1 MHLKADADAA
11 LQHGAAAFRKAL
23 IVVRIHEYGL
33 QMFGCKPFSAY
44 FCIGLKVGPDASIT
58 NKQQL
63 MKRILLPVAVA
74 LAALAAQ
81 AQPQDGFQTFA
92 CGITADGKKVVGY
105 VSTGN
110 MASTWACQ
118 WVEAD
123 GGQWN
128 MELLPVPEGITTSQ
142 ARYVST
148 DGSTVVGTAT
158 DANWASIVLVW
169 EDGVCRQLTA
179 AELGLQGGSAS
190 QVSLAAVSHSARYLL
205 LNVGYT
211 SYIIY
216 DMAEGTSR
224 SMATFGDNAT
234 LSGLAIDDSGNVVGT
249 VPFGSVFFGGDI
261 YYRPFWYS
269 YQEGRILDLSYCMG
283 LFAPGTE
290 PPFSMAFDDK
300 TQAQTAAVSADGRLI
315 VGNVN
320 ANVMLGEKPQ
330 CWMLGISIDA
340 KGIPATPTGL
350 AGRSDALHE
359 VELTWLKDEAQYDG
373 FSLKSYNI
381 YRDGELTATLPA
393 TAEEMKIRQTGVPCG
408 HPSYVVEAVYER
420 DGSGQL
426 LSPRSNALAIAV
438 PDSYSLPLFEGFESG
453 SLLTN
458 YWEVVP
464 ESGDKADLNWN
475 PLQYAGIPG
484 NALLTNTSSRLPYSV
499 SLVSRPLDATQMASV
514 KLSFA
519 IIVGYLNVADQ
530 PLDRDS
536 LSVDVSVDE
545 GTTWKEVKGWSMAD
559 LDATKNWSLRTVDL
573 SEAAAGKLFKLRL
586 RKHGQGAAMYYHQI
600 DNLSVGAGSERTAP
614 SGLTGSMAE
623 GGKSVSLA
631 WRNAS
636 GAYQL
641 NHVKNLA
648 LNIFTIGN
656 EGKEVI
662 AANSF
667 GPGELALYAGKYLS
681 GVRTMLNKYDYGT
694 DVKGIHADIVVFEDG
709 KLVRQQEIAEPV
721 FNADFTVAL
730 DEPLPIDASKEL
742 KIGIRVHDYDE
753 TQMPVTYIMS
763 ADFLPGKSDL
773 YSEDGGATWLR
784 LSDFYAGQGMPEQ
797 GLCCWNITGCVT
809 DAPGMAS
816 AEAEEPY
823 AYNVLRNGVQVNSL
837 MLDKLQTRFTDPEG
851 SQADCYE
858 VVAYYLDGT
867 ESAPS
872 DAFCVSSADGIDGF
886 IADGVSVKYAP
897 GDSRIAITGRYDSAQ
912 LTAMSGIVVARAAGG
927 SVPLG
932 GVRPGVYL
940 LQVEVGGRVAV
951 QKVAIME

>member
-1 MHLKADADAA
+1 ME
-11 LQHGAAAFRKAL
+11 HGAPARAW
-23 IVVRIHEYGL
+23 
-33 QMFGCKPFSAY
+33 
-44 FCIGLKVGPDASIT
+44 
-58 NKQQL
+58 
-63 MKRILLPVAVA
+63 KR
-74 LAALAAQ
+74 
-81 AQPQDGFQTFA
+81 
-92 CGITADGKKVVGY
+92 
-105 VSTGN
+105 
-110 MASTWACQ
+110 
-118 WVEAD
+118 
-123 GGQWN
+123 
-128 MELLPVPEGITTSQ
+128 ITTSQ

-158 DANWASIVLVW
+158 DANWASVVLVW

-205 LNVGYT
+205 LNAGYT
-211 SYIIY
+211 SYVIY
-216 DMAEGTSR
+216 DRAEGTSR
-224 SMATFGDNAT
+224 GMATFGDNAT
-234 LSGLAIDDSGNVVGT
+234 LGGLAIDDSGNVVGT
-249 VPFGSVFFGGDI
+249 VLFGSVFFGGDI

-269 YQEGRILDLSYCMG
+269 YQEGRILDLCYCMG
-283 LFAPGTE
+283 LFAPGVE

-300 TQAQTAAVSADGRLI
+300 TQAQTAAISADGRLI

-320 ANVMLGEKPQ
+320 TNVMLGETPQ

-393 TAEEMKIRQTGVPCG
+393 TAEEIDKADWRSWRSSFIRGRGSLRARWGRPAAL
-408 HPSYVVEAVYER
+408 PEVECAGDR
-420 DGSGQL
+420 C
-426 LSPRSNALAIAV
+426 PPTATACRS
-438 PDSYSLPLFEGFESG
+438 SKRFESG

-464 ESGDKADLNWN
+464 ESGDDADLNWN

-536 LSVDVSVDE
+536 LSVDVSVD
-545 GTTWKEVKGWSMAD
+545 GGATWKEVKGWSMAD

-573 SEAAAGKLFKLRL
+573 SEAAADKLFKLRL

-631 WRNAS
+631 WRNTS

-641 NHVKNLA
+641 NHIKNLA

-694 DVKGIHADIVVFEDG
+694 DVKRHPRRHSG
-709 KLVRQQEIAEPV
+709 VRGRQA
-721 FNADFTVAL
+721 
-730 DEPLPIDASKEL
+730 
-742 KIGIRVHDYDE
+742 
-753 TQMPVTYIMS
+753 
-763 ADFLPGKSDL
+763 
-773 YSEDGGATWLR
+773 GAP
-784 LSDFYAGQGMPEQ
+784 A
-797 GLCCWNITGCVT
+797 
-809 DAPGMAS
+809 
-816 AEAEEPY
+816 
-823 AYNVLRNGVQVNSL
+823 
-837 MLDKLQTRFTDPEG
+837 
-851 SQADCYE
+851 
-858 VVAYYLDGT
+858 
-867 ESAPS
+867 
-872 DAFCVSSADGIDGF
+872 
-886 IADGVSVKYAP
+886 
-897 GDSRIAITGRYDSAQ
+897 GDSR
-912 LTAMSGIVVARAAGG
+912 AG
-927 SVPLG
+927 
-932 GVRPGVYL
+932 
-940 LQVEVGGRVAV
+940 V
-951 QKVAIME
+951 QRRLHRGA